1 MLGCSNTKIPNVSDS
16 YEDIDL
22 TEIRKII
29 NRINNKE
36 YKNEKLKFLILL
48 NEEDFKKYLY
58 IFPSRKDVLKRQ
70 KYNFPGEL
78 IIEKYDN
85 IDKLNYK
92 IENNPIPNQLYIML
106 PKEKLF
112 INPENFTSRLIDS
125 KIEELKNIFMLLKAN
140 KVNINKNL
148 KITSKEKIEIN
159 TSVNI
164 DKIESDQKIKLENSE
179 TNINNITN
187 IMTFLNN
194 SNPIDLNKLEIDNYY
209 FLNKQ
214 FDWQNIIIRRIEG
227 DLSTDKYIYHNK
239 EIKIF
244 KTKFINKL
252 KVLELSID
260 YDWEKFKDL
269 KIEYEINYFPLDD
282 ETKNSGKKIYETN
295 DDEIKDNVEIKDD
308 FISISTNNE

>member
-1 MLGCSNTKIPNVSDS
+1 MLGCSNMKIPNVADS
-16 YEDIDL
+16 YEDIEL

-29 NRINNKE
+29 NKINNKE

-125 KIEELKNIFMLLKAN
+125 KLEELKNIFMLLKAK
-140 KVNINKNL
+140 KVKINKNL
-148 KITSKEKIEIN
+148 KLTSKEKIEIN
-159 TSVNI
+159 TDFNI
-164 DKIESDQKIKLENSE
+164 DKINVDQKINLENS
-179 TNINNITN
+179 I
-187 IMTFLNN
+187 
-194 SNPIDLNKLEIDNYY
+194 
-209 FLNKQ
+209 
-214 FDWQNIIIRRIEG
+214 
-227 DLSTDKYIYHNK
+227 
-239 EIKIF
+239 
-244 KTKFINKL
+244 
-252 KVLELSID
+252 
-260 YDWEKFKDL
+260 
-269 KIEYEINYFPLDD
+269 
-282 ETKNSGKKIYETN
+282 
-295 DDEIKDNVEIKDD
+295 
-308 FISISTNNE
+308 